1 LKKQKSG
8 NGKKLPKEE
17 QQKKR
22 SDDAV
27 HAAQIMN
34 GQHDFFKMYKAL
46 YK

>member
-1 LKKQKSG
+1 M
-8 NGKKLPKEE
+8 
-17 QQKKR
+17 KKR